1 MRLAA
6 AALALGLASCATPP
20 APDRRVDIV
29 VRNTTDRPLD
39 IHARA
44 GLFGR
49 SLRLAPGQSWRGWA
63 LRDVLIR
70 EISIEIV
77 ETSPPPP
84 AAGRPASPGTP
95 AEAPA
100 AGESP

>member
-1 MRLAA
+1 MKRAAVAALILALAA
-6 AALALGLASCATPP
+6 CATPP
-20 APDRRVDIV
+20 APARRVDIV

-63 LRDVLIR
+63 LRDALIR

-77 ETSPPPP
+77 ESAPS
-84 AAGRPASPGTP
+84 SPG
-95 AEAPA
+95 
-100 AGESP
+100 ESR